1 MFKENNKH
9 LIAILAEHGYEY
21 IKEIGRGSYGV
32 CSLVTS
38 VKYKTQ
44 FVCKSFHF
52 SKDEDNYD
60 KLANSF
66 KHETEALCSLTHPNV
81 VHIYDYFQQSH
92 YLCLIIEYCPGGSL
106 LPPSNKK
113 INSDLLLKYI
123 PQLVSALVYIH
134 AQHIAHLD
142 IKPANILIDAW
153 KRPKLADFGLAS
165 FCDPNGKLTNFRGS
179 FIYTA
184 PELFSRAP
192 YDPFKADIW
201 SFGVTLYVLA
211 TGQLPFAAK
220 DPAMLLKLI
229 KIGYTAPSPKLPHM
243 VTGLIEKC
251 LQENPEHR
259 PTAEELLIF
268 IREEQEKIKIASN
281 SLLGVPQSESE
292 PRLKLANS
300 RIMNLSSLNHAGHLI
315 VRPSKSGMYKPFRA
329 STSMNLP
336 MLFPQPPKEQQQ
348 FVEATAH

>member
-1 MFKENNKH
+1 MYATDNNKH
-9 LIAILAEHGYEY
+9 LIAILREHGYEFV
-21 IKEIGRGSYGV
+21 KEIGRGSYGV
-32 CSLVTS
+32 CSIVTS
-38 VKYKTQ
+38 VKYKTN

-52 SKDEDNYD
+52 SKDEGNYE
-60 KLANSF
+60 KLSNSF

-106 LPPSNKK
+106 LPPTNKK
-113 INSDLLLKYI
+113 INHELLLKYI
-123 PQLVSALVYIH
+123 PQLVSALAYIH
-134 AQHIAHLD
+134 SQHIAHLD

-201 SFGVTLYVLA
+201 SFGVTIYVLA

-220 DPAMLLKLI
+220 DPSMLLKLI
-229 KIGYTAPSPKLPHM
+229 KIGYTTPSPKIPHII
-243 VTGLIEKC
+243 TGIITKC
-251 LQENPEHR
+251 LQENPDLR
-259 PTAEELLIF
+259 PTADELLIF
-268 IREEQEKIKIASN
+268 IREEQEKIRQAQN
-281 SLLGVPQSESE
+281 AALGVPQSESE
-292 PRLKLANS
+292 PRLRLAS
-300 RIMNLSSLNHAGHLI
+300 SKVMNLSNINYAGKLI
-315 VRPSKSGMYKPFRA
+315 VRPSKSTMLKPFRA
-329 STSMNLP
+329 STSLNLP
-336 MLFPQPPKEQQQ
+336 SFLPEPPKAESPFEDTTQ
-348 FVEATAH
+348 